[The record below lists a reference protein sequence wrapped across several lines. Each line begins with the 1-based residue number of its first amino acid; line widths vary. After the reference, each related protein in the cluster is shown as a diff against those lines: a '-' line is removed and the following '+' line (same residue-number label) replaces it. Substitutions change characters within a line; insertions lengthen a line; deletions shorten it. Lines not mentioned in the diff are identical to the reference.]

1 MSLFAELKRRNV
13 FRASAAYLALGWVV
27 TQVTSTVAPA
37 LHLPDWI
44 VPVVVW
50 IGVIGFPFVVVF
62 SWVFELT
69 PEGLKRERDIA
80 SDESIKQVTARR
92 LDHIAIGLLALA
104 IVLLA
109 ADRFFVRAGA
119 PSTATAARTDTT
131 KDVSAAASASAP
143 ASHAPAA
150 SSAPPASEK
159 SIAVLPFADL
169 SPGHDQEYFS
179 DGMAEEILDAL
190 AQVQDLKV
198 AGRTSSFFFKGKN
211 ETLQAIGAA
220 LGVAHVLEGS
230 VRTQG
235 TKVRITAQ
243 LIHTRDGFHLWSQS
257 YDGDLSDV
265 FQLQERIARAI
276 TDQLKVVLDGGQKVR
291 LAQKGTSSVDAHQQ
305 YLRGRFFW
313 NARGIDNLQNAVAAF
328 KAALAADPDY
338 AEAWAGLA
346 QTYALLPE
354 YSVLDTASKGRID
367 SVALALEA
375 ADHALQLD
383 PDSSAALLARAY
395 VRSMFQFD
403 WPGAEADYRAAIAGN
418 AHDAGAHHWYAELLM
433 YQRRWA
439 EADIQYDAALA
450 IDPLR
455 PITHLSRALSF
466 WFRGKPEASLP
477 DFDESLRL
485 APGFH
490 YSTMEKTKV
499 LAQLR
504 RFDEAAAA
512 AQTLPVDEREVVL
525 NFIAAMKDPAKQP
538 AAVRDIQARGQGGVI
553 GKPILL
559 ALLGRNDLALAELE
573 RLFADKDPY
582 RAFIYMVSSF
592 EPLRPDP
599 RFQALLRQVN
609 LPPPES
615 AKATTP

>member
-13 FRASAAYLALGWVV
+13 FRASATYLALGWVV

-69 PEGLKRERDIA
+69 PEGLRRERDVA
-80 SDESIKQVTARR
+80 DDVSIKHVTARR
-92 LDHIAIGLLALA
+92 LDHLAIGLFSLA

-109 ADRFFVRAGA
+109 ADRFFVRGSA
-119 PSTATAARTDTT
+119 PAPATAPVAAPA
-131 KDVSAAASASAP
+131 KDAGAAASVVPSEK
-143 ASHAPAA
+143 
-150 SSAPPASEK
+150 SAPPASEK

-190 AQVQDLKV
+190 AQVRDLKV

-243 LIHTRDGFHLWSQS
+243 LIQTRDGFHLWSQS

-265 FQLQERIARAI
+265 FQLQERIAHAI
-276 TDQLKVVLDGGQKVR
+276 TDQLQVVLEGGQKLR
-291 LAQKGTSSVDAHQQ
+291 LAQKRTPSAEAHQQ
-305 YLRGRFFW
+305 YLRGRYFW
-313 NARGIDNLQNAVAAF
+313 NARGIVNLQDAVTAF

-354 YSVLDTASKGRID
+354 YSVLDPASSGRID

-375 ADHALQLD
+375 ANRALQLE

-395 VRSMFQFD
+395 VRTMFQFD
-403 WPGAEADYRAAIAGN
+403 WFGAEADFRAAIAGN
-418 AHDAGAHHWYAELLM
+418 VRDPGARHWYAELLM
-433 YQRRWA
+433 YQRRWP
-439 EADIQYDAALA
+439 EAAVQYDAALA
-450 IDPLR
+450 NDPLR

-466 WFRGKPEASLP
+466 WFQGKPEASLP

-512 AQTLPVDEREVVL
+512 ARTLPAGEREVML
-525 NFIAAMKDPAKQP
+525 SFIAALQDPSKRE
-538 AAVRDIQARGQGGVI
+538 AAIQQIVAHGPGGVI
-553 GKPILL
+553 GRPILF
-559 ALLGRNDLALAELE
+559 ALLGRNDLTLAELE
-573 RLFADKDPY
+573 RLFAEKDPY
-582 RAFIYMVSSF
+582 RVFVYMIPAFD
-592 EPLRPDP
+592 PLRGDP
-599 RFQALLRQVN
+599 RFQVLVRQVN
-609 LPPPES
+609 LPPPTQG
-615 AKATTP
+615 KAENP

>member
-1 MSLFAELKRRNV
+1 MSLLAELKRRNV

-80 SDESIKQVTARR
+80 SDDAIKQVTARR

-109 ADRFFVRAGA
+109 ADRFFVR
-119 PSTATAARTDTT
+119 P
-131 KDVSAAASASAP
+131 SAP
-143 ASHAPAA
+143 ATAIAPRTGTAKDAAPAA
-150 SSAPPASEK
+150 SVSVPASPAPAATAASEK

-190 AQVQDLKV
+190 AQVRDLKV

-211 ETLQAIGAA
+211 ETLQSIGAA

-243 LIHTRDGFHLWSQS
+243 LIQTRDGFHLWSQS

-276 TDQLKVVLDGGQKVR
+276 TDQLKVVLQGEQKTQ
-291 LAQKGTSSVDAHQQ
+291 LLPKATASVEAHEQ
-305 YLRGRFFW
+305 YLRGRYFLI
-313 NARGIDNLQNAVAAF
+313 ARGLENLQSAAAAF
-328 KAALAADPDY
+328 AAAKKADPNY

-346 QTYALLPE
+346 QAYALIPE
-354 YSVLDTASKGRID
+354 YSVFDPAGNGHEINTSAQAI
-367 SVALALEA
+367 EA
-375 ADHALQLD
+375 AGQALHLD
-383 PDSSAALLARAY
+383 PNSCRALSARAY
-395 VRSMFQFD
+395 VRIGRQFD
-403 WPGAEADYRAAIAGN
+403 WAGGESDYRAAIA
-418 AHDAGAHHWYAELLM
+418 ADPRDATAQQWFGESLM
-433 YQRRWA
+433 YQRRWP
-439 EADIQYDAALA
+439 EAIAQYDAAIA
-450 IDPLR
+450 ADPLA
-455 PITHLSRALSF
+455 PIPHFAKGLALQF
-466 WFRGKPEASLP
+466 QGKLEAGLAE
-477 DFDESLRL
+477 FDESLRL
-485 APGFH
+485 APH
-490 YSTMEKTKV
+490 LYASKMSKILS
-499 LAQLR
+499 LAELR
-504 RFDEAAAA
+504 RYDEAEATARLMVSA
-512 AQTLPVDEREVVL
+512 ESVPTLA
-525 NFIAAMKDPAKQP
+525 FIAALRDSSQTD
-538 AAVRDIQARGQGGVI
+538 AAVKQVMASNLGGLVY
-553 GKPILL
+553 KPSVL
-559 ALLGRNDLALAELE
+559 AMLGRNDLALAEIE
-573 RLFADKDPY
+573 
-582 RAFIYMVSSF
+582 RAFAAND
-592 EPLRPDP
+592 PLREFLYAIRQLDPLHDEP
-599 RFQALLRQVN
+599 RFRKLLKQIG
-609 LPPPES
+609 LPRD
-615 AKATTP
+615 TPAGEHP